1 MDQITKACSYK
12 TLLEFSKFK
21 HSQQKLTKFYGVSG
35 QLVFTKS
42 SGKDSPVTFFSKD
55 IILQSAKKIQQQQT
69 KLKKSKKKK
78 HNNSK
83 AATVAFMNFEF
94 WESLKLNVFRC

>member
-1 MDQITKACSYK
+1 M
-12 TLLEFSKFK
+12 
-21 HSQQKLTKFYGVSG
+21 SG

-55 IILQSAKKIQQQQT
+55 ISLQSAKKTTTTTTTNKIKQ
-69 KLKKSKKKK
+69 KKKQKK

-83 AATVAFMNFEF
+83 AATVAFMTNFEF
-94 WESLKLNVFRC
+94 WESQT